1 MEQTLAE
8 LSDESLIKLVLQ
20 NQYRDQRPFWELVNR
35 HRETVWRVCYRFLGN
50 SQDAED
56 LTQEVFF
63 RAYRALPQF
72 QGKSSFKT
80 WVYRIAI
87 NTSQNE
93 LRRLAR
99 RPQLAETA
107 VEDMAEFLPSSDT
120 PESVWLEHEKQLT
133 LQTAL
138 GQLRS
143 EDVEVLLLK
152 DIDERPYLEIS
163 EILGIS
169 VSAAKM
175 RVQRARMALQ
185 QTYLRLY
192 GKKSRLFETVSTK

>member
-1 MEQTLAE
+1 MVAEPRFLGYNYSAVIDLQFLVKIPTGNWVECSLPMVSMEQTLAE
-8 LSDESLIKLVLQ
+8 LSDELLIKLVLQ

-63 RAYRALPQF
+63 RAYCALPQF

-120 PESVWLEHEKQLT
+120 PEFVWLEHEKQLT
-133 LQTAL
+133 SSK
-138 GQLRS
+138 RH
-143 EDVEVLLLK
+143 
-152 DIDERPYLEIS
+152 
-163 EILGIS
+163 
-169 VSAAKM
+169 SASSDRRTSGFVAQGY
-175 RVQRARMALQ
+175 R
-185 QTYLRLY
+185 
-192 GKKSRLFETVSTK
+192 